1 MHSGGQHPDSH
12 LRLNNTI
19 MRLYIFLAFTLFA
32 FSSFA
37 QKSVPDIDFKS
48 LDGKTVNLTDYAE
61 NGKITIISFWAT
73 WCSPCKKELDAIAD
87 LYPDWQE
94 KYDVELLAITIDTP
108 RALASKVPGIV
119 ATKGWDYEVLS
130 DSKLELQKALD
141 FQTVPQT
148 FVLDKNGKIVYDHSG
163 YTPGDEYELEDK
175 IKALANK

>member
-1 MHSGGQHPDSH
+1 M
-12 LRLNNTI
+12 LKINEYV
-19 MRLYIFLAFTLFA
+19 MRFFILLALTLYAATG
-32 FSSFA
+32 FA

-48 LDGKTVNLTDYAE
+48 LDGKTVNLKDYAA
-61 NGKITIISFWAT
+61 NGKITVISFWAT

-87 LYPDWQE
+87 LYPDWQK

-119 ATKGWDYEVLS
+119 EAKSWEYEVLS
-130 DSKLELQKALD
+130 DQNQELQKALD

-148 FVLDKNGKIVYDHSG
+148 FIIDKEGNIVYDHAG

-175 IKALANK
+175 IKAIAEK